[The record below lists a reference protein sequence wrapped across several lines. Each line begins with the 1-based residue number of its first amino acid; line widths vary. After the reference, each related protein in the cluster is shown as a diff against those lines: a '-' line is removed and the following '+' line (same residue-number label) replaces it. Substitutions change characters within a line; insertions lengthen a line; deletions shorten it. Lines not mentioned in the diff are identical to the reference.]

1 MEHTNINS
9 YSEEELE
16 NSISYVVDFYCRKY
30 ANNKVAR
37 EAISYLIKGKI
48 AKHIDKWDKN
58 KSTLVSYCSVL
69 ANTAIIE
76 YLAITPVVRRTVN
89 DEKLTILSIED
100 NEAKQLSVDDDII
113 EKYDSVLIRNS
124 LEQILLTAG
133 NISYEELELLQ
144 LRYGLFDVD
153 SKNIATIK
161 NSTGKYWR
169 SQDAMLTI
177 IFKKLRNNEGIIT
190 LFKHLKS

>member
-1 MEHTNINS
+1 MIYILRNIFE
-9 YSEEELE
+9 YYFELFHLIIDA
-16 NSISYVVDFYCRKY
+16 SIYNF
-30 ANNKVAR
+30 
-37 EAISYLIKGKI
+37 IKSI
-48 AKHIDKWDKN
+48 N
-58 KSTLVSYCSVL
+58 LY
-69 ANTAIIE
+69 E